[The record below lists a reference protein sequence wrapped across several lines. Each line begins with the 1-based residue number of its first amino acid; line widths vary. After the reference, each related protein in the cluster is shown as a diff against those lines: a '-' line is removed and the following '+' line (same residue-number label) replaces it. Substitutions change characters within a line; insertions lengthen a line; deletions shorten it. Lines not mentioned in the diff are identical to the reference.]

1 MNLRTNFSQKCLAA
15 IAAIILP
22 STTTAK
28 PDRDVALDDA
38 HTMRFATTE
47 QAAKLLGAAD
57 AWVEACGQFDRQ
69 VRVQSEEPVTQE
81 AFLKF
86 ATAHVLA
93 WDDQEITKM
102 TGIVES
108 MRAKITAL
116 SLDLD
121 LPAEI
126 LLVQTTG
133 VEEGNAGGY
142 TRAAAIVIP
151 ERQLQGTPEQLES
164 FMLHELFHVMTRHN
178 PTVRIP
184 IYELVGFQYCGE
196 IEYPKEL
203 IPRRITNPDAFHFD
217 ACIELTVEERSAFLI
232 PLTLSTSATYSGGGM
247 FTYVTIEF
255 LEVELNSGRATPK
268 YVNGQPVLYEMGV
281 VQGYMEKIGQNT
293 GYIIHAEEILADNFT
308 YAVQD
313 KQGLPNPEIPAGI
326 IEILTRK

>member
-1 MNLRTNFSQKCLAA
+1 MNLRVNFIQKSLVLFAA
-15 IAAIILP
+15 IVLP
-22 STTTAK
+22 SATTAE
-28 PDRDVALDDA
+28 PDRKVALDDS
-38 HTMRFATTE
+38 HTFRFATTD
-47 QAAKLLGAAD
+47 QATKLLGTAD

-69 VRVQSEEPVTQE
+69 IRVRSEEPVTQE

-86 ATAHVLA
+86 AVANVLD
-93 WDDQEITKM
+93 WDAQEITKM
-102 TGIVES
+102 TGVIES

-151 ERQLQGTPEQLES
+151 ERQLQSNPEQLES

-178 PTVRIP
+178 PKVRIP
-184 IYELVGFQYCGE
+184 IYELIGFQYCGE
-196 IEYPKEL
+196 IEYPREL

-217 ACIELTVEERSAFLI
+217 ACIELTVEERSVFLI

-247 FTYVTIEF
+247 FAYVTIEF

-268 YVNGQPVLYEMGV
+268 YVNSQPVLYEMGV

-308 YAVQD
+308 YAVQNR
-313 KQGLPNPEIPAGI
+313 QGLPNPEIPAGI
-326 IEILTRK
+326 IEILAKK

>member
-1 MNLRTNFSQKCLAA
+1 MNVQANFSRKCLAL
-15 IAAIILP
+15 IAAIIFP
-22 STTTAK
+22 GATTAE
-28 PDRDVALDDA
+28 PDRKVALDDV
-38 HTMRFATTE
+38 HTIRFATTE
-47 QAAKLLGAAD
+47 QATKLLGTTD

-69 VRVQSEEPVTQE
+69 VRVQSEEPVTRE

-86 ATAHVLA
+86 ATANVLD
-93 WDDQEITKM
+93 WDAQEITKM

-133 VEEGNAGGY
+133 IEEGNAGGY

-151 ERQLQGTPEQLES
+151 ERQLQSTSEQLES

-184 IYELVGFQYCGE
+184 IYELIGFQYCGE
-196 IEYPKEL
+196 IEYPREL

-217 ACIELTVEERSAFLI
+217 ACI
-232 PLTLSTSATYSGGGM
+232 
-247 FTYVTIEF
+247 
-255 LEVELNSGRATPK
+255 
-268 YVNGQPVLYEMGV
+268 
-281 VQGYMEKIGQNT
+281 
-293 GYIIHAEEILADNFT
+293 
-308 YAVQD
+308 
-313 KQGLPNPEIPAGI
+313 
-326 IEILTRK
+326 